1 MDKKALKKQ
10 WKEEQERK
18 FEASL
23 PMSREEFECLF
34 DFLDARETCN
44 HNLEGTI
51 EYLESKGIASEP
63 VIEWLREQ
71 GGYCDCEVMVNVAPK
86 IEDGDFF

>member
-18 FEASL
+18 FEESL
-23 PMSREEFECLF
+23 PISREEFEGIF
-34 DFLDARETCN
+34 DFLDTRETCN

-51 EYLESKGIASEP
+51 EYLETKGIASEP